1 MSKLRKYGLDDLK
14 ENMQKLSSE
23 EISEIVGGDTYVF
36 NRYGRLIEH
45 EVDDCPN
52 DLVVVSHPSGS
63 ESVYWTKGKMSMKIE
78 ACEYEDTNTS
88 EPRYGSRV
96 EFRNAEL
103 GLFKFFADNTSV
115 EWNAFYNGSRDASDE
130 TGCFL
135 RTISDPY
142 QVVGSDMSMMYSNM
156 IHNHPDYNKNP
167 STADRIA
174 AEDYKN
180 SGIYVKGKVGI
191 INWFKTE

>member
-115 EWNAFYNGSRDASDE
+115 EWNAFYNGSRDASDD
-130 TGCFL
+130 TNCML
-135 RTISDPY
+135 RTIGDRY
-142 QVVGSDMSMMYSNM
+142 QVSGADVSDEYSNM
-156 IHNHPDYNKNP
+156 IHNHPDKGRSP
-167 STADRIA
+167 SDADR
-174 AEDYKN
+174 ENSSSYDN
-180 SGIYVKGKVGI
+180 SGIYTTGRG
-191 INWFKTE
+191 INWFKKS

>member
-1 MSKLRKYGLDDLK
+1 MDAYGRITSVEADDCSFDTVMVRKRKGSVAIYQCKGNMEETRENCQWSDTNDNSTKYGTRLELK
-14 ENMQKLSSE
+14 
-23 EISEIVGGDTYVF
+23 
-36 NRYGRLIEH
+36 
-45 EVDDCPN
+45 
-52 DLVVVSHPSGS
+52 
-63 ESVYWTKGKMSMKIE
+63 
-78 ACEYEDTNTS
+78 
-88 EPRYGSRV
+88 
-96 EFRNAEL
+96 NAEF
-103 GLFKFFADNTSV
+103 GLFKFLADNTRV
-115 EWNAFYNGSRDASDE
+115 EWQAFYNGSRDASDE